1 MGGRDGQLPKAP
13 KRPNASRPTP
23 PVTRIVIDDTDR
35 KILDLLQRDAR
46 LTNAAIAA
54 EVGLTAPS
62 VFERIRKLEGRG
74 VICGYTARVDPV
86 ALGRPLTAFIRLT
99 AAYDEKHDAGVR
111 EIARDPDVL
120 EVYNVA
126 GEDCFLIKTR
136 VSNPH
141 ELQELINRIRGQIT
155 VLRSTTMIVMD
166 AVKEGGPLNV
176 HAPAEAAGKS
186 RKAARGR
193 QRKNGR

>member
-1 MGGRDGQLPKAP
+1 M
-13 KRPNASRPTP
+13 
-23 PVTRIVIDDTDR
+23 IDDTDR
-35 KILDLLQRDAR
+35 KILELLQRDAR

-99 AAYDEKHDAGVR
+99 AAYDDRHDLGVK

-141 ELQELINRIRGQIT
+141 DLQELINRIRGQIT

-176 HAPAEAAGKS
+176 SGPAETAANGRQARRGK
-186 RKAARGR
+186 RKA
-193 QRKNGR
+193 